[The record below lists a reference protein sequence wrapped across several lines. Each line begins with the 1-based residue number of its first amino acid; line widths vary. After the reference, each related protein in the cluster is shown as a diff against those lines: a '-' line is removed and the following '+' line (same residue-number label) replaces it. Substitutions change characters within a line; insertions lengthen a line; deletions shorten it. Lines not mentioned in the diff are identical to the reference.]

1 MHLSLKGLDSWDF
14 LWWSKGLLKHLGYI
28 FNVLTK
34 PFVLDF
40 ATQSWK
46 WMWLTRF
53 NACWETRVETSES
66 RLVLTPSLRVSGRT
80 PTMELF
86 TSCHQASQWSSQD
99 PSKCRVDNKQRLDN
113 EHRTH
118 LCDTSLYCDLQYF
131 RFFFGS

>member
-1 MHLSLKGLDSWDF
+1 
-14 LWWSKGLLKHLGYI
+14 
-28 FNVLTK
+28 
-34 PFVLDF
+34 
-40 ATQSWK
+40 
-46 WMWLTRF
+46 MWLTRF

-131 RFFFGS
+131 RFFLWFLRKPCIFYFTGFHSIHFYFFTLDQLQ